1 MVDVANQLRLMRE
14 TAGISQREL
23 ARKVGVS
30 NGTISQIEKGKSDP
44 SVGLLKQILK
54 GLGLSIA
61 DFFEE
66 REEPRQKIFFTQEEF
81 VDVGS
86 ANVQFFQMGPST
98 RGRQIQFLKEIYASG
113 ASTGHKSLVHDGEET
128 GFILSGQLE
137 VTVGDQRRIL
147 SAGEGYYFNSTTP
160 HSFRNVGL
168 KPCELISACTPPF

>member
-1 MVDVANQLRLMRE
+1 MVNVANQLRLMRE

-44 SVGLLKQILK
+44 SVGLLKQILD

-66 REEPRQKIFFTQEEF
+66 RVQPRQKIFFTSDEF

-86 ANVQFFQMGPST
+86 ANVQFFQMGASST
-98 RGRQIQFLKEIYASG
+98 GRQIQFLKEIYAGG
-113 ASTGHKSLVHDGEET
+113 ASTGHKSLVHEGEEA
-128 GFILSGQLE
+128 GLIISGQLE
-137 VTVGDQRRIL
+137 VTVGDQRRTL
-147 SAGEGYYFNSTTP
+147 SAGDGYYFNSTTP
-160 HSFRNVGL
+160 HSFRNVGIA
-168 KPCELISACTPPF
+168 PCVLISACTPPF